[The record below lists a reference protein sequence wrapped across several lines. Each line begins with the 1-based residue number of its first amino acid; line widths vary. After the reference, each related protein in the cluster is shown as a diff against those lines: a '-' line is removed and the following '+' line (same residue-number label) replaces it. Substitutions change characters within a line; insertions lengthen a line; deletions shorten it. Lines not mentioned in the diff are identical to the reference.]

1 MRRKLEDILEEYQ
14 ETVDTFKTFSY
25 NGDNNKDTLLEFQLR
40 FVSLKA
46 DLREWHTKMVEAS
59 DKRSDKA
66 ATAIKYRIAMAMV
79 RDEYK
84 FQDDEKPMYEKSPS
98 ISTAEKYAA
107 ATREYKQFLD
117 QRTMYREGLVN
128 ITDTREDI
136 QSFVNLIKD
145 RLK

>member
-1 MRRKLEDILEEYQ
+1 MRRPLEDIIEEYDYA
-14 ETVDTFKTFSY
+14 VSTFKTFSY

-40 FVSLKA
+40 FVSLKS
-46 DLREWHTKMVEAS
+46 DLREWHTKMIEAS
-59 DKRSDKA
+59 DRRSDKA

-79 RDEYK
+79 RGEYK
-84 FQDDEKPMYEKSPS
+84 FQGDEKPMYEKSPS

-128 ITDTREDI
+128 VTDLREDI
-136 QSFVNLIKD
+136 QSFINLIKD